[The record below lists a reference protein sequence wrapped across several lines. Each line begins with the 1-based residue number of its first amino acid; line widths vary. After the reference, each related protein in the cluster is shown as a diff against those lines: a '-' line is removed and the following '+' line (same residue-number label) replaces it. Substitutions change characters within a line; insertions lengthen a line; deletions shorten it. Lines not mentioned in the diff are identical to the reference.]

1 MLANIFQD
9 FQPPSKKFL
18 AMPLVYSSDI
28 TKIKSCENL
37 TPLNNI
43 KLADSNIDNKNLAVD
58 ISVRTNFCWDI
69 VLERFINGKSGPV
82 ALNRKVGYVL
92 SGPIDN
98 SHQDVN
104 NSVMLTHV
112 MKVLAEIIHS
122 YNRIKD
128 AFDAF

>member
-1 MLANIFQD
+1 M
-9 FQPPSKKFL
+9 
-18 AMPLVYSSDI
+18 V
-28 TKIKSCENL
+28 
-37 TPLNNI
+37 
-43 KLADSNIDNKNLAVD
+43 VD
-58 ISVRTNFCWDI
+58 ISVRANLCWDI

-82 ALNRKVGYVL
+82 ALNTKVGYVL
-92 SGPIDN
+92 SGPIEI

-128 AFDAF
+128 AFDKFSIKKPFLKLILILVVF

>member
-1 MLANIFQD
+1 M
-9 FQPPSKKFL
+9 
-18 AMPLVYSSDI
+18 V
-28 TKIKSCENL
+28 
-37 TPLNNI
+37 
-43 KLADSNIDNKNLAVD
+43 VD
-58 ISVRTNFCWDI
+58 ISVRANLCWDI

-82 ALNRKVGYVL
+82 ALNTKVGYVL
-92 SGPIDN
+92 SEPIEN

-122 YNRIKD
+122 SNRIKD